1 MQYKFG
7 EPIKIHQ
14 TNGGED
20 MCACLYRTEKR
31 STENKCDK
39 FGLSKYWKTLVFV
52 LHIVNFLC
60 QEFSFSLKKYIISS
74 LARRPCWSIE
84 HCLNRTIASL
94 NPKFICFSARMDH
107 WKSAIPTARWILP
120 RLVVEYR
127 NVEVSYSV
135 QLPPFSSIILFTNLI
150 LRFIEFNKDHKK
162 N

>member
-20 MCACLYRTEKR
+20 MCACLYRTEKS
-31 STENKCDK
+31 STENKWDK

-74 LARRPCWSIE
+74 LAIE

-94 NPKFICFSARMDH
+94 NPGSNLFASVRNARMDH

-135 QLPPFSSIILFTNLI
+135 QLPPFSSIILFTNRI